1 MSGAGAERA
10 TGDAPARG
18 PDPAADL
25 LARFQWFCE
34 ASGRLELAYRQLQE
48 ETRRVDR
55 ELAEANRRLAGALA
69 EREEILASMPLGVFR
84 MQAGASEPINPEARR
99 LVARFGAGPVAALL
113 EGPGG
118 TESLVDPDGR
128 ARRLQV
134 TATDLPG
141 GVRLGFVED
150 RTEIDALS
158 EELGRLA
165 RLSSLSELALG
176 VAHEV
181 RNPLTAIAGFAGMLR
196 RDPDAPKAR
205 RWAEAI
211 EEGAQRVERII
222 RDLLVFARPED
233 REPVVER
240 RLGAWIAEAHE
251 DAEAL
256 AVELE
261 GGAVGARVRGAP
273 EALGKVFANL
283 LRNAAEAG
291 AGRVVVTAEACE
303 PDRLRLRF
311 ADDGPG
317 VPRELRDR
325 LFDPFAGGRPG
336 GTGLGL
342 AFCARAL
349 EAMDGRIRLEDRAG
363 GACFVVELPGRVDA

>member
-10 TGDAPARG
+10 TGDAPARARTRPPTCWPG
-18 PDPAADL
+18 SSGSARPRAGSSWPTASSRRRRAASTASSPRPTAASPAPSPS
-25 LARFQWFCE
+25 ARRSWPRCP
-34 ASGRLELAYRQLQE
+34 
-48 ETRRVDR
+48 RRVPH
-55 ELAEANRRLAGALA
+55 AGRRVRAD
-69 EREEILASMPLGVFR
+69 
-84 MQAGASEPINPEARR
+84 QPEARR

-311 ADDGPG
+311 ADDGPASPG
-317 VPRELRDR
+317 LRDR
-325 LFDPFAGGRPG
+325 LFDPFAGGRLG